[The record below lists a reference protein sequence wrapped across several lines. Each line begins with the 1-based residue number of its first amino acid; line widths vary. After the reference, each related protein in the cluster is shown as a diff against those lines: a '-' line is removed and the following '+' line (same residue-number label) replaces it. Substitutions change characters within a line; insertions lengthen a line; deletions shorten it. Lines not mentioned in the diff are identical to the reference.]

1 MDCSETELSSHFI
14 YQVGMSFEASLYLAV
29 ADSERDMPG
38 IEPGP
43 LGWHTSALTTELKGV
58 LVKINSRPLDF
69 GISGYV
75 PKHRLFFASDEAGTK
90 VEKLIFGFGI
100 YGRNILILKFGFIS
114 GFF

>member
-1 MDCSETELSSHFI
+1 MDFSETELSSHFI
-14 YQVGMSFEASLYLAV
+14 YQVGMSFEASSYLAV
-29 ADSERDMPG
+29 AGSERDMPG

-58 LVKINSRPLDF
+58 LVLNSRPLDF

-75 PKHRLFFASDEAGTK
+75 PKHRLFFASAEAGTK
-90 VEKLIFGFGI
+90 VEKAIFGFGI
-100 YGRNILILKFGFIS
+100 YGRNIWILKFGFIS